1 MTTTIGVLDPNYQEE
16 TKTTNDVVQKT
27 PDVAGIYTPPTEQK
41 DEQQQ
46 SEPAKEQDQSQTQ
59 ELPKDIEQLKEE
71 VVDEAIAQE
80 QVEELEQKIDENR
93 KAIEENSWMTEVQK
107 LEKIIDYMQTS
118 YGAHIKD
125 LTLENNRVMKENDVY
140 QTKYDELLQKYSELK
155 LKVRDYEWLDID
167 DDLIQLNSFKKKDEG
182 KYKERILNMYA
193 STTWDNP
200 YEIAKAINEHRAKM
214 IAQAQDKAV
223 TEQKEQ
229 QQKQEHNLFTKK
241 IIPQKINS
249 IRMK

>member
-59 ELPKDIEQLKEE
+59 EIPKDIEQLKEE

-93 KAIEENSWMTEVQK
+93 KAIEENS
-107 LEKIIDYMQTS
+107 
-118 YGAHIKD
+118 
-125 LTLENNRVMKENDVY
+125 
-140 QTKYDELLQKYSELK
+140 
-155 LKVRDYEWLDID
+155 
-167 DDLIQLNSFKKKDEG
+167 
-182 KYKERILNMYA
+182 
-193 STTWDNP
+193 
-200 YEIAKAINEHRAKM
+200 
-214 IAQAQDKAV
+214 
-223 TEQKEQ
+223 
-229 QQKQEHNLFTKK
+229 
-241 IIPQKINS
+241 
-249 IRMK
+249 